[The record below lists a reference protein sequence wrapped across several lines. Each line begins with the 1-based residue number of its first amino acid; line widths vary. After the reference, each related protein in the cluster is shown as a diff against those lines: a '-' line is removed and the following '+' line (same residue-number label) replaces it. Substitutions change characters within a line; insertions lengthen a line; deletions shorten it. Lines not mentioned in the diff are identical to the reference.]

1 MKPSFHVRQL
11 NGPFGDPGLYVRL
24 IREGRALMFDL
35 GFTTSLTPKDI
46 LKISDIF
53 VSHTHMDH
61 FIGFDTIL
69 RISLKKEKPLNLYGP
84 KGIVDC
90 VEGKL
95 KSYTWNIIEDYPLEI
110 NVSEVDG
117 SVIRKAVFTAANSF
131 RCIDRGSEPF
141 NGVLLKDSFF
151 SVKSKE
157 LDHQIPC
164 LAFSLEEEFHINI
177 DKSRLIQM
185 DLSVGPWLGD
195 LKRAIRKNRT
205 GSKFN
210 IEGEV
215 YHYPDLLNV
224 ANITRG
230 QKISYVVDAVGSKEN
245 MDKIIS
251 LARGSDVLYIE
262 TYFLDEDRDRARE
275 RYHLTAKEAGII
287 AREACVN
294 RLEALHFSPKYM
306 KISERLI
313 EEAEIEF
320 KNHN

>member
-1 MKPSFHVRQL
+1 MKPSFYVRQL
-11 NGPFGDPGLYVRL
+11 NGPFEDPGLYVRL

-35 GFTTSLTPKDI
+35 GFTTSLTPRDI

-53 VSHTHMDH
+53 ISHTHMDH

-69 RISLKKEKPLNLYGP
+69 RISLKKEKPLRLYGP
-84 KGIVDC
+84 KGLIDC

-95 KSYTWNIIEDYPLEI
+95 KSYTWNLIEDYPLEI
-110 NVSEVDG
+110 NVSEVEG
-117 SVIRKAVFTAANSF
+117 PVVRKAVFSAAKSF
-131 RCIDRGSEPF
+131 KRTDIGAESF
-141 NGVLLKDSFF
+141 NGILLKESLFT
-151 SVKSKE
+151 VASKE

-177 DKSRLIQM
+177 DKSRLIKM
-185 DLSVGPWLGD
+185 NLSVGPWLGD
-195 LKRAIRKNRT
+195 LKSAIREKRT

-210 IEGEV
+210 IEGEA
-215 YHYPDLLNV
+215 YDYSDLLNV

-230 QKISYVVDAVGSKEN
+230 QKISYVVDAIGSKGN
-245 MDKIIS
+245 MEKIIS

-262 TYFLDEDRDRARE
+262 TYFLDEDRVRARE